1 MFGDPTEGF
10 GETPSIDTV
19 DCGEAGDVG
28 EVSPAR
34 IGRAA
39 LHSCHDLLGQ
49 RIAGDDQLTAQKARQ
64 GDCFCSGADRIADV
78 DVDVE
83 QEPSAGQRPRDGD
96 ADPAVGIADPDHF
109 GSDGLGVEGQ
119 AIVELDLH
127 DLYDDAPNS
136 LGAVVTVAGRQ
147 IDVSRRP
154 TRVER
159 GKQDAALED
168 ETVGVGRPG
177 EAVEEPSRAYSCW
190 SSSDGRPA
198 WRARFWRSR

>member
-1 MFGDPTEGF
+1 MKSRQRVLAVP
-10 GETPSIDTV
+10 
-19 DCGEAGDVG
+19 
-28 EVSPAR
+28 
-34 IGRAA
+34 

-136 LGAVVTVAGRQ
+136 LGAVVKVAGRQ

-159 GKQDAALED
+159 GKQDAA
-168 ETVGVGRPG
+168 P
-177 EAVEEPSRAYSCW
+177 
-190 SSSDGRPA
+190 
-198 WRARFWRSR
+198 